1 MILNKIYLK
10 MLYMFEIKY
19 SKLQIQIIQIS
30 NKILKTLTFNFQNIN
45 NKK

>member
-45 NKK
+45 KKK